1 MTGRQVSHYRVEHRL
16 GEGGMGV
23 VYAAEDQRLGRKV
36 AIKFLPDGAYTD
48 PDAVERFLREARAI
62 SAINHP
68 HICTLHDIGDVDG
81 RQYMVMELLEG
92 EPLKARIARGPLP
105 LDEVLAFGAQIAD
118 ALDAAHAKGIIHRD
132 LKPANLFVTTR
143 EQVKVLDFGVAKLS
157 DQNRVSPHADTTLGS
172 GQLTMMGL
180 ALGTI
185 HYMSPEQARGEAID
199 GRSDLFSLGIVLY
212 EMATGRAPFEGATAA
227 VVFEGILTKDPPA
240 PSQVRPEIPAALDRI
255 IMRALEK
262 DPARRYQNAAEI
274 RADLQQMRHASGR
287 AVTPE
292 DVRASRVMPAATDD
306 MAVAAST
313 DRRAVLPPQLAA
325 VSADYIP
332 PRKPFRVWWVAAPVI
347 TLAIV
352 AATVLWRQTQAPAL
366 AHRDLVVLADFVNRT
381 GDAVFDDTLSE
392 ALAVQLRQSP
402 FVNVLNDQQVQST
415 LRLMGQD
422 PGAVL
427 TSEVGREVCQRAG
440 ARALL
445 GGSIAGLGSA
455 YVLTLHAQDCVTGE
469 MLAEEQ
475 IQAQGKDGVLGALNG
490 AVRQFR
496 GRLGES
502 LASIQRYDAPIEQAS
517 TSSLDALKA
526 YSRGT
531 TTRRTLGD
539 FESVP
544 FFRRAVELD
553 PDFALA
559 WARLGTV
566 YSNLG
571 QMEEGR
577 QATTRAYEL
586 RERVSDRERFY
597 IEARYHTTVDEDV
610 DAAIETYRLLLATY
624 PDDYAALANMGLL
637 LRQQG
642 RINEALPSLRQAV
655 AVAPDQPNTRLNLGY
670 ALVDLRQYDEARR
683 TFEDALKLQDGTN
696 IRMGLFTVATLT
708 GDEALAQAQVEAVRG
723 RRDEV
728 NMLGVQIQAALMR
741 GHIADARQLADR
753 WFARME
759 QEGRSAGIGEPAM
772 GFVLSEVLI
781 GELDAA
787 RARRAELEQR
797 QMLGPSTAGAQLAMA
812 AFMRDA
818 ALGRRVHPVAVEQAS
833 ASPRV
838 DEHRR
843 HLDALLALAEG
854 RNEEAAQLL
863 GPPSFTP
870 AQDEVVT
877 MWALA
882 QFRAERYDEALRG
895 FEFLLTA
902 PTTKVEFNTTL
913 AWATVMKAR
922 TLAGLGRTAEA
933 RTVYEAFLAMWK
945 DADAGAPLL
954 AEARDEMTRLDAGG
968 R

>member
-1 MTGRQVSHYRVEHRL
+1 
-16 GEGGMGV
+16 MGV

-48 PDAVERFLREARAI
+48 PEAVERFLREARAI

-68 HICTLHDIGDVDG
+68 HICTLHDIGEVDG

-92 EPLKARIARGPLP
+92 EPLKACIARGPLP
-105 LDEVLAFGAQIAD
+105 LDEVLAYGAQIAD
-118 ALDAAHAKGIIHRD
+118 ALDAAHAKGIVHRD
-132 LKPANLFVTTR
+132 LKPANLFVTER
-143 EQVKVLDFGVAKLS
+143 GQVKVLDFGVAKLS

-172 GQLTMMGL
+172 GRLTMMGL

-185 HYMSPEQARGEAID
+185 HYMSPEQARGELID

-240 PSQVRPEIPAALDRI
+240 PSQVRPGIPHALDQI

-262 DPARRYQNAAEI
+262 DPQRRYQSAAEV
-274 RADLQQMRHASGR
+274 RTDLQRLRHASDR
-287 AVTPE
+287 AVTSE
-292 DVRASRVMPAATDD
+292 EMRASRMVAAATDGGT
-306 MAVAAST
+306 VSAST
-313 DRRAVLPPQLAA
+313 DRRDALSAQLADA
-325 VSADYIP
+325 PVNEAGL
-332 PRKPFRVWWVAAPVI
+332 RTPFRAWWVAAPVI

-415 LRLMGQD
+415 LRLMGRD

-427 TSEVGREVCQRAG
+427 TADVGREVCQRAS

-445 GGSIAGLGSA
+445 GGSIASLGSA

-531 TTRRTLGD
+531 TARRTLGD

-571 QMEEGR
+571 QQEEAR
-577 QATTRAYEL
+577 PATTRAYEL

-597 IEARYHTTVDEDV
+597 IEARYHTTIDEDI

-642 RINEALPSLRQAV
+642 RINEALPVLRQAV

-683 TFEDALKLQDGTN
+683 TFDDALKLQDSTN

-708 GDEALAQAQVEAVRG
+708 RDEALAQAQVDAVRG

-741 GHIADARQLADR
+741 GQVGHAREFADR

-759 QEGRSAGIGEPAM
+759 QEGRASGIGEPAM

-781 GELDAA
+781 GELDEA
-787 RARRAELEQR
+787 RARRAELDAR
-797 QMLGPSTAGAQLAMA
+797 QVLGPSTAGPQLAMA
-812 AFMRDA
+812 ALTRDA
-818 ALGRRVHPVAVEQAS
+818 ALGRRVHPVALEYVS
-833 ASPRV
+833 ASPRA

-854 RNEEAAQLL
+854 RDEEAAQLL

-870 AQDEVVT
+870 AQDQVIT
-877 MWALA
+877 AWALA
-882 QFRAERYDEALRG
+882 NFRLGRFEDALRG
-895 FEFLLTA
+895 FDFLLTA
-902 PTTKVEFNTTL
+902 PTTKVELETTL

-922 TLAGLGRTAEA
+922 ALAELGRTSEA
-933 RTVYEAFLAMWK
+933 RAAYEAFLAMWK

-954 AEARDEMTRLDAGG
+954 MAARDEMRRLE
-968 R
+968 